1 MSDTF
6 LQLRPGVNLRI
17 RDRTG
22 GVSPSGGIGKAQA
35 ILQNLLQVPAIRDIL
50 TISVRN
56 PTALNKTNN
65 RLVVNVYDRP
75 SPLSD
80 NGFAIN
86 GAHYDPNNNTININ
100 LYDFGYLVV
109 PATVAADRRLI
120 APYINVPKPDL
131 KGVVTIRNTE
141 FDNYLALN
149 PAMQQQYAASD
160 GNFAIVIDRAN
171 GAVTGSSKWL
181 TPLDPETII
190 AHEIGHSAD
199 AIAGRQRVGQEGVAL
214 VLERV
219 IGGGRSQA
227 GSVANVYSSAFD
239 IRSMPLAYF
248 DGKTPTSLINEV
260 NATRSTLGDSEIFV
274 GGPAKYTLDK
284 FYRDVAKLK
293 LEFRN
298 RSTAN
303 GVQRIVGIE
312 DSTTGEVILE
322 APASAGAGEL
332 GLIIGST
339 LGKYIGGSN
348 PLINIASTT
357 VLGTIV
363 QNFAQQISASINAGQ
378 GNRAF
383 TRAGANNVK
392 VVAED
397 VLDDVG
403 AELIAN
409 LRAAAVGT
417 VSSLL
422 SLELGRAVGVSGFG
436 AELLSVGTSSV
447 ISQVANNAIALAQ
460 GGANAAAINNN
471 LFYGLNGK
479 SLFGS
484 IDAAGNI
491 SGGVIPSALAGFL
504 GSKLGSLVISP
515 TNTEGAILS
524 SIGSAAGAAAG
535 SAGSFLAINA
545 LTKLGWFGGPLVG
558 SFVGFVVGALLGKLF
573 GKKPPRPPQ
582 ASQDIQLNLNS
593 GYWEMGT
600 SQVFRAGNLELA
612 KSMALSAEKTINGI
626 INVVVGGLDIAPNA
640 NSSQPKQ
647 RYRVTSGSANPIEV
661 SSWNGSGWSP
671 NLYVGRQADAAVEA
685 GVLAGVRSTRIK
697 GGDLL
702 VKRAIYGSA
711 GGADDLVTLLGNIQV
726 AEDFGEYLRNP
737 EAINN
742 LISAQPNSTFAATW
756 MLTLLRAEE
765 LGLNRS
771 SLSDFFGGAGG
782 FLQSFVASTGQP
794 LFEDFQLTLNG
805 GLQLTQNIAGK
816 GIFSP
821 LPSRPDQT
829 TQGVIPSQSGSW
841 NEGRSLSIAELGEI
855 GYVAWQGQATAG
867 NDIWD
872 ASGGGAVYM
881 DDLGY
886 EEHWQWNPWDYSYE
900 PYYVEVSGGDDI
912 FIGSAYADTLNGRAG
927 WDWLDGGAGDDII
940 DGGDND
946 DVLLGRAGNDRMLG
960 GNGDDYLAGGDG
972 DDYFYDANRT
982 WGLYGGEGND
992 VLVGG
997 AGTDSL
1003 YGENGDDL
1011 FIVDQ
1016 DGGGTWDAL
1025 TGGGGSD
1032 TLSYERFTSGVYVDF
1047 ASLGGWSWDPTAKYI
1062 YGDAI
1067 AASMENVTGSVY
1079 NDVILGDSGNNILSG
1094 LNGDDYLDGRDGD
1107 DTLIGGAGNDT
1118 LRGGNGVD
1126 TASYEKSEQGVVV
1139 SLQDGLAI
1147 GADASGDTF
1156 DSIENLK
1163 GSAYGDELT
1172 GDGGDNALTG
1182 LRGDDIF
1189 RLTGGNDVIDGGDGL
1204 DSIDASNSSSAL
1216 NVYYDEGYYDPYYGY
1231 YTPGAGWIATTGSGM
1246 ASFSSIE
1253 RFVGTAYADSIS
1265 GSGADEVFEGGAGDD
1280 YLVGAGGSDTF
1291 VFGRGDGQDTV
1302 YASSAGASEILLKDD
1317 INWRDV
1323 SISGANYSQ
1332 QYGNLT
1338 VNIRGTSDQMTVG
1351 SNFYY
1356 VNNGSSAGQHS
1367 HAIKSLN
1374 LGGVSAV
1381 DIDMIDWT
1389 PYAAD
1394 DGSTVVYGA
1403 QNRADLIFAY
1413 AGDDTI
1419 YAAGNSYNY
1428 ESRGNVIYAG
1438 DGFDQ
1443 IFTSYGDDQFIFERG
1458 NGVDVIVDNGGDDTI
1473 VFGPS
1478 VAADDVVYEVVP
1490 TFGNGSYGSDADL
1503 YIGIRDPGR
1512 PDAPVYQLADHIRV
1526 ASGGIKY
1533 VGVNYGTEQL
1543 NTIEYV
1549 RVGGQEIDLTKA
1561 NINWTVSYYY
1571 DGGYYPIALDLDG
1584 DGIELRSVEG
1594 SRITTVEGDGTV
1606 TRMGWLGQDD
1616 GFLALDRDG
1625 NGVIDRIGEI
1635 SFVGDKEGAK
1645 TDLEGLAAYDSNG
1658 DGKLDAS
1665 DARWSEFKVWQ
1676 DKNQDGFGAKSE
1688 LVSLDKAGVTS
1699 ISLKGQLTG
1708 FTAADGPDNAV
1719 IATTDVVWKDANR
1732 TGSAYDVMLARLQ
1745 VRTDGGGKGVADL
1758 DALARGAIADAL
1770 ESKLRGI
1777 QTLTAEQATAIKEGK
1792 AKQADSGEGGR
1803 FYRAEELLGGTL
1815 KGVTATVTD
1824 GLYKVDPKLAQTVA
1838 DTARRLNIFDRFA
1851 DSEWTKLGSTVL
1863 GAADMRG
1870 ADAPFT
1876 KLELTDA
1883 QKTVIESA
1891 RKIVAD
1897 RKLADEAKAAEVAAK
1912 DALDS
1917 VLRPAP
1923 TPPTAKEME
1932 RLKARDAFKL
1942 LGGDSEAD
1950 AAAGTDDLDRDMRQT
1965 MLPPDTLSQASFVA
1979 DEADTVVTGTLDDAA
1994 QQERQPL
2001 EASQRPA
2008 DTEIAQQGT
2017 TQESGE
2023 EPEVEAYGIVIQAA
2037 NARLVQALASFG
2049 DAPAMMASYQGLNV
2063 ANDPQTAWLSV
2074 DAMPSVQRLAA
2085 IR

>member
-1 MSDTF
+1 MADTF
-6 LQLRPGVNLRI
+6 LQLRPGVKLRI

-22 GVSPSGGIGKAQA
+22 GVSPSGGVGKAQA

-56 PTALNKTNN
+56 PTALKKTNN
-65 RLVVNVYDRP
+65 SLVVNVYDRP
-75 SPLSD
+75 SPLSSS
-80 NGFAIN
+80 GFRIDA
-86 GAHYDPNNNTININ
+86 AHYDPNNNSININ

-109 PATVAADRRLI
+109 PTTVAANRRLI

-131 KGVVTIRNTE
+131 KGFVTTRNTE

-171 GAVTGSSKWL
+171 GAVAGSSKWL

-214 VLERV
+214 VLERM

-227 GSVANVYSSAFD
+227 GAVADIYSSAFD

-248 DGKTPTSLINEV
+248 DGKNPTSLVNDV
-260 NATRSTLGDSEIFV
+260 NAVRSALGDPEIFA
-274 GGPAKYTLDK
+274 GAPPNYTLDK
-284 FYRDVAKLK
+284 FYSDVAKLK

-303 GVQRIVGIE
+303 GVQRIIGIE

-339 LGKYIGGSN
+339 LGRYIGGSN

-363 QNFAQQISASINAGQ
+363 QNFSQQISASINAGQ
-378 GNRAF
+378 GSRAF
-383 TRAGANNVK
+383 VKAGASNVK

-397 VLDDVG
+397 VLDDLG
-403 AELIAN
+403 SELIAN

-447 ISQVANNAIALAQ
+447 ISQVANNAITLAQ

-471 LFYGLNGK
+471 LFYGLNGQ

-491 SGGVIPSALAGFL
+491 TGGVVSSALAGFL

-515 TNTEGAILS
+515 TNTEGAVLS
-524 SIGSAAGAAAG
+524 SIGSAVGAAAG
-535 SAGSFLAINA
+535 TAGSFLAINA
-545 LTKLGWFGGPLVG
+545 LTQLGWFGGPLVG

-582 ASQDIQLNLNS
+582 ASQEIELNLAS
-593 GYWEMGT
+593 GYWEMGA
-600 SQVFRAGNLELA
+600 SQIFRAGNLELA

-626 INVVVGGLDIAPNA
+626 ISVVVGGLDIAPNA
-640 NSSQPKQ
+640 NESQPKQ

-671 NLYVGRQADAAVEA
+671 NLYVGRQADVAVEA
-685 GVLAGVRSTRIK
+685 GVLAGIRSTRIM

-702 VKRAIYGSA
+702 VKRAIYA
-711 GGADDLVTLLGNIQV
+711 AGADDLVTLLGNIQV
-726 AEDFGEYLRNP
+726 AEDFGEYLRNA

-742 LISAQPNSTFAATW
+742 IIAAQPNSTFAATW
-756 MLTLLRAEE
+756 MVTLLQAEE
-765 LGLNRS
+765 LGLNRA

-782 FLQSFVASTGQP
+782 FLRSVVGTASQP
-794 LFEDFQLTLNG
+794 LFEDFQLALNG
-805 GLQLTQNIAGK
+805 GLQLTQNLAGA
-816 GIFSP
+816 GVFSA
-821 LPSRPDQT
+821 LPDRQDQAT
-829 TQGVIPSQSGSW
+829 PGVIASQSGSW
-841 NEGRSLSIAELGEI
+841 NGGRSLSIADPSEV

-872 ASGGGAVYM
+872 ASGGGPVVM

-886 EEHWQWNPWDYSYE
+886 EEHWQWNPWDYTYE

-912 FIGSAYADTLNGRAG
+912 FIGSAYADTLSGRTG
-927 WDWLDGGAGDDII
+927 WDWLDGGDGDDVI
-940 DGGDND
+940 DGGGDD
-946 DVLLGRAGNDRMLG
+946 DVLLGRGGSDRMLG
-960 GNGDDYLAGGDG
+960 GSGDDYLAGGDG

-982 WGLYGGEGND
+982 WGLYGGDGDD

-997 AGTDSL
+997 GGTDSL
-1003 YGENGDDL
+1003 YGDNGDDV

-1016 DGGGTWDAL
+1016 DGGATWDAL
-1025 TGGGGSD
+1025 TGQAGSD

-1047 ASLGGWSWDPTAKYI
+1047 ATLGGWSWDPTAKYI

-1067 AASMENVTGSVY
+1067 AGSMENVTGSAY
-1079 NDVILGDSGNNILSG
+1079 NDVILGDAGNNVLSG
-1094 LNGDDYLDGRDGD
+1094 LGGDDYFDGRDG
-1107 DTLIGGAGNDT
+1107 NDT
-1118 LRGGNGVD
+1118 LVGGVGADALRGGSGTD
-1126 TASYEKSEQGVVV
+1126 TASYEHSKQGVVV
-1139 SLQDGLAI
+1139 SFQDGLTL
-1147 GADASGDTF
+1147 GGDATGDTF
-1156 DSIENLK
+1156 DSIENLT

-1172 GDGGDNALTG
+1172 GDGADNALAG

-1189 RLTGGNDVIDGGDGL
+1189 RMSGGNDLIDGGEGL
-1204 DSIDASNSSSAL
+1204 DSIDAADSSNAL
-1216 NVYYDEGYYDPYYGY
+1216 SVYYDEGTYDPYYGY
-1231 YTPGAGWIATTGSGM
+1231 YTPGAGWIATVGSGITT
-1246 ASFSSIE
+1246 FSSIE
-1253 RFVGTAYADSIS
+1253 RFVGTAFADSIS
-1265 GSGADEVFEGGAGDD
+1265 GSGADEVFEGGAADD

-1302 YASSAGASEILLKDD
+1302 YSSSAGASAILLKDD

-1323 SISGANYSQ
+1323 SISGANYNQ

-1338 VNIRGTSDQMTVG
+1338 VGIRGTSDQMTVG

-1356 VNNGSSAGQHS
+1356 VNSGNSAGQHN
-1367 HAIKSLN
+1367 HAIKSLD
-1374 LGGVSAV
+1374 LGGVSSV

-1394 DGSTVVYGA
+1394 ENSTVVYGA
-1403 QNRADLIFAY
+1403 QNRSDLIFAY
-1413 AGDDTI
+1413 AGDDII
-1419 YAAGNSYNY
+1419 YTAGNSYNY
-1428 ESRGNVIYAG
+1428 ESRGNVVYAG

-1443 IFTSYGDDQFIFERG
+1443 IFASYGDDQFIYERG
-1458 NGVDVIVDNGGDDTI
+1458 NGVDVIFDSGGVDTI
-1473 VFGPS
+1473 VMGPS
-1478 VAADDVVYEVVP
+1478 VAADDVVYEVVK
-1490 TFGNGSYGSDADL
+1490 TYGNGEYGSDADL
-1503 YIGIRDPGR
+1503 YIGIRDPDR
-1512 PDAPVYQLADHIRV
+1512 PNAPVYQLSDYIRI
-1526 ASGGIKY
+1526 ASGAIKRVGI
-1533 VGVNYGTEQL
+1533 NSGTEQL
-1543 NTIEYV
+1543 NTIEHV
-1549 RVGGQEIDLTKA
+1549 RVSGQEIDLTKA
-1561 NINWTVSYYY
+1561 NIDWAISYYY

-1594 SRITTVEGDGTV
+1594 SRITTVEADGTV

-1635 SFVGDKEGAK
+1635 SFIGDKEGAK

-1665 DARWSEFKVWQ
+1665 DARWGEFKVWQ
-1676 DKNQDGFGAKSE
+1676 DKNQDGFGSKTE
-1688 LVSLDKAGVTS
+1688 LVGLDEAGVSS

-1708 FTAADGPDNAV
+1708 FTAADGPDNTV
-1719 IATTDVVWKDANR
+1719 IATTDVVWKDASR

-1745 VRTDGGGKGVADL
+1745 VRTDGGAKDVADL
-1758 DALARGAIADAL
+1758 DAKARGKKADDIEA
-1770 ESKLRGI
+1770 KLRGV
-1777 QTLTAEQATAIKEGK
+1777 QTLTPEQAAAIKDK
-1792 AKQADSGEGGR
+1792 KSKQTDNGEGGR
-1803 FYRAEELLGGTL
+1803 FYRVEDLLEGGSA
-1815 KGVTATVTD
+1815 KVKD
-1824 GLYKVDPKLAQTVA
+1824 GLYSIDPKIAKSVA
-1838 DTARRLNIFDRFA
+1838 DAGRKLGILDRFA
-1851 DSEWTKLGSTVL
+1851 DSEWTKLGSTTL
-1863 GAADMRG
+1863 GEADMRG
-1870 ADAPFT
+1870 VTEPFKKAD
-1876 KLELTDA
+1876 LSDA
-1883 QKTVIESA
+1883 QKAVIADA

-1897 RKLADEAKAAEVAAK
+1897 RKVVDEAKAAERAAK
-1912 DALDS
+1912 DTADA

-1923 TPPTAKEME
+1923 TPPTAEEIEK
-1932 RLKARDAFKL
+1932 LKMKDKFQFL
-1942 LGGDSEAD
+1942 EGETESGAD
-1950 AAAGTDDLDRDMRQT
+1950 AAT
-1965 MLPPDTLSQASFVA
+1965 S
-1979 DEADTVVTGTLDDAA
+1979 DDADRQQMQAMASSEALA
-1994 QQERQPL
+1994 QPSPFKDDAPAANEMSDETGRQELHPV
-2001 EASQRPA
+2001 EASRLSADPEPA
-2008 DTEIAQQGT
+2008 TQAAAPDSGNSPEI
-2017 TQESGE
+2017 
-2023 EPEVEAYGIVIQAA
+2023 EAYGVVIRAA

-2063 ANDPQTAWLSV
+2063 ANDPQAAWLSV